1 MKRKIQKTPREQ
13 QNVKILDDYL
23 REKNLEE
30 PQDKT
35 PLACVLKK
43 LCAEARKIDG
53 SSYSKSSMTSSRF
66 GLNRHFKTKGTDIIK
81 DPEFVVAN
89 KIFLSRCV
97 DLKRQGLAEV
107 EHKPAILEN
116 DLQKLYEYM
125 FSN

>member
-1 MKRKIQKTPREQ
+1 
-13 QNVKILDDYL
+13 
-23 REKNLEE
+23 
-30 PQDKT
+30 
-35 PLACVLKK
+35 
-43 LCAEARKIDG
+43 
-53 SSYSKSSMTSSRF
+53 MTSLRF

-89 KIFLSRCV
+89 KIFLARCV

-125 FSN
+125 FSK

>member
-1 MKRKIQKTPREQ
+1 MRNHRIK
-13 QNVKILDDYL
+13 
-23 REKNLEE
+23 
-30 PQDKT
+30 

-53 SSYSKSSMTSSRF
+53 SSYSKSSMTSLRF

-89 KIFLSRCV
+89 KIFLARCV

-107 EHKPAILEN
+107 ENKPAILEN